1 MTLDRF
7 HYLPSMS
14 CNALKAVSN
23 RIFDAHL
30 TYNWCHFISLRWMLL
45 FTTIVSLEP
54 SCSSL
59 LLLST
64 RMAFL
69 CLCLFV
75 DVNPTFLSLSLF
87 PLNFS
92 NILSSYSRL
101 ILAWYYLLLVFFP
114 TFRCFPPKFHRGL
127 YKQGKN
133 RECNFT
139 NASLLAWLTSTTRA
153 IKRVA

>member
-7 HYLPSMS
+7 HYLPSIS

-75 DVNPTFLSLSLF
+75 DVNPTFLSLSLSF
-87 PLNFS
+87 LSISQTYYRHILDLFLLDIICCSFS
-92 NILSSYSRL
+92 FQLF
-101 ILAWYYLLLVFFP
+101 AV
-114 TFRCFPPKFHRGL
+114 FHR
-127 YKQGKN
+127 
-133 RECNFT
+133 NFIAVYT
-139 NASLLAWLTSTTRA
+139 SKERIANAILQMLLFLPDLHPP
-153 IKRVA
+153 RVP